1 MGLVPL
7 TSPGFR
13 DLIREFYSRQM
24 MDLYDKKYA
33 TMLGVEYGSSPLT
46 FGDIQYLYDSFE
58 TQYNNEN
65 KISLIDDLKDNLRT
79 ASGWRQPGMR
89 PRDTD
94 DRFTGRMGTAAKDV
108 AIKQKTLD
116 PSFTTSSRFG
126 DHIRR
131 VAATIDKNE
140 RAERKAVGSK
150 NYKFRPD
157 PFFDWAP
164 SLYYF
169 KVWLNE
175 TRSKLKKDLATLK
188 AASQTNEDYIAGLK
202 QILDN
207 EVDQAGQSIDPDL
220 VAQEVSDA
228 RQVLLESK
236 FNKQQYLIQ
245 NLEDLSKLSRR
256 RFLWDAT
263 TSDTSQP
270 SQTLGINQDRL
281 LRLTNSHVNA
291 INKLSGA
298 AVGKRMFKATTE
310 ELSKLVPVIKIYKI
324 RYGKNREKLGDDIEI
339 KFPTKSHVLSSAFNY
354 DSNFAT
360 RIDSERSPEQ
370 FSTTRMDYGIQ
381 SFSWEYD
388 GNDPFAVD
396 RDIGATLE
404 LYFQDFA
411 QFTALRGSDTTTA
424 YRYVDLVAPLDAD
437 PDAKHGTHFQN
448 DIRVVAGW
456 QAPRSSSQSM
466 REAVKASQVDLVL
479 TPMDYNISFEGNGN
493 GAVTVTI
500 NYRARIESVGKNRLI
515 NVIAAT
521 KKEAREIEKLNKDIA
536 TESVDEKKK
545 QAYKKDLQAL
555 YKKVREQAAKR
566 FIEKML
572 ESASVY
578 WRTLDI
584 KSTLVS
590 AIGASE
596 AQRVYE
602 LIYDESWSSPMFE
615 DGLQLSLDYIDDNP
629 FPNLQPVL
637 SDLPLVTE
645 VDIDNPEKEGSIKNG
660 EKIVYTFLGDIIQ
673 TAIQIACENDNF
685 LRAPSEVLQELK
697 IALLDFR
704 VGTKT
709 YNLGDLPVEMGVFTE
724 FLQNKIGKRD
734 IQTKSI
740 ISFINELL
748 ADVVTNRIEEDLNLR
763 DGISRSFK
771 IGYEGFSKDL
781 SPAYIRQYDLEDPSD
796 LREILH
802 RPRIQNLV
810 VYSDSPQK
818 HAYKI
823 DEGKYASKKRSD
835 EKEGLHHFTLG
846 SNKSLVK
853 NISFD
858 RVDLE
863 YARERRLTINRED
876 PYALL
881 ANVFNVS
888 IDMFGNNYFRPGSY
902 IYVDPKVMGDVGRPF
917 IRGSIANVMGLGGYH
932 IITSVANRISSNSFS
947 TTIEAVW
954 ETSGDGGFSRTTAVE
969 EIDGADKEKDG
980 DE

>member
-1 MGLVPL
+1 
-7 TSPGFR
+7 
-13 DLIREFYSRQM
+13 
-24 MDLYDKKYA
+24 
-33 TMLGVEYGSSPLT
+33 
-46 FGDIQYLYDSFE
+46 
-58 TQYNNEN
+58 
-65 KISLIDDLKDNLRT
+65 
-79 ASGWRQPGMR
+79 
-89 PRDTD
+89 
-94 DRFTGRMGTAAKDV
+94 
-108 AIKQKTLD
+108 
-116 PSFTTSSRFG
+116 
-126 DHIRR
+126 
-131 VAATIDKNE
+131 
-140 RAERKAVGSK
+140 RKAVGSK

-555 YKKVREQAAKR
+555 YKKVREQ
-566 FIEKML
+566 
-572 ESASVY
+572 
-578 WRTLDI
+578 
-584 KSTLVS
+584 
-590 AIGASE
+590 
-596 AQRVYE
+596 
-602 LIYDESWSSPMFE
+602 
-615 DGLQLSLDYIDDNP
+615 
-629 FPNLQPVL
+629 
-637 SDLPLVTE
+637 
-645 VDIDNPEKEGSIKNG
+645 
-660 EKIVYTFLGDIIQ
+660 
-673 TAIQIACENDNF
+673 
-685 LRAPSEVLQELK
+685 
-697 IALLDFR
+697 
-704 VGTKT
+704 
-709 YNLGDLPVEMGVFTE
+709 
-724 FLQNKIGKRD
+724 
-734 IQTKSI
+734 
-740 ISFINELL
+740 
-748 ADVVTNRIEEDLNLR
+748 
-763 DGISRSFK
+763 
-771 IGYEGFSKDL
+771 
-781 SPAYIRQYDLEDPSD
+781 
-796 LREILH
+796 
-802 RPRIQNLV
+802 
-810 VYSDSPQK
+810 
-818 HAYKI
+818 
-823 DEGKYASKKRSD
+823 
-835 EKEGLHHFTLG
+835 
-846 SNKSLVK
+846 
-853 NISFD
+853 
-858 RVDLE
+858 
-863 YARERRLTINRED
+863 
-876 PYALL
+876 
-881 ANVFNVS
+881 
-888 IDMFGNNYFRPGSY
+888 
-902 IYVDPKVMGDVGRPF
+902 
-917 IRGSIANVMGLGGYH
+917 
-932 IITSVANRISSNSFS
+932 
-947 TTIEAVW
+947 
-954 ETSGDGGFSRTTAVE
+954 
-969 EIDGADKEKDG
+969 
-980 DE
+980 